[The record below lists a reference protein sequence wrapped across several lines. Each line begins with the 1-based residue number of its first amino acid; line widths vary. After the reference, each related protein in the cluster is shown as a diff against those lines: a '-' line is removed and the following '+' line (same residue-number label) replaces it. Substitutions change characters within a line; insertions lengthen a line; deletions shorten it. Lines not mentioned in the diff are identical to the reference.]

1 MIWVIVLLEDLFM
14 SHFQSL
20 AEWLM
25 SCSHPVLLAQTHS
38 QSLKFPS
45 PCFGIVFSVS
55 SSANATSKLMQK
67 LLNFGLVYHITLSQG
82 LNMGPPGFQ
91 TITALCITNIFLGNC
106 PQSCSDIFNN
116 RGNLASCVGQLAR
129 LLLIVISSLFHLW
142 LIRPTDMIG
151 FLVFFTMLLVD
162 MSIRL

>member
-1 MIWVIVLLEDLFM
+1 
-14 SHFQSL
+14 
-20 AEWLM
+20 M

-67 LLNFGLVYHITLSQG
+67 LLNFGLIYHITLSQG

-91 TITALCITNIFLGNC
+91 TITAQCITNIFLGNC

-116 RGNLASCVGQLAR
+116 RGNLASCPT
-129 LLLIVISSLFHLW
+129 LIITDSNFIFVPFVINQTNRYDCF
-142 LIRPTDMIG
+142 
-151 FLVFFTMLLVD
+151 FFVFFLLCFLWICLLDYKSV
-162 MSIRL
+162 